1 MQIPLRSICTGYLQR
16 LANTRSTVDKFVYI
30 DESGSPT
37 LDKDHY
43 VLSACFVSR
52 EHLDKIL
59 DRRNQVS
66 KEYFSGSEI
75 KSSSIGGNIQRRKKV
90 AQALSGLDARFELLV
105 IKKERLAED
114 GGFRFK
120 KSMYKY
126 CQRRLFQKIYR
137 GFDNIGVVVDS
148 FGDREFRTGFGKY
161 IDEHYQPTLFSSK
174 GLTFATP
181 TEQPLLQLSDF
192 VAGTVRRYFNRDD
205 DPSAFSILKSIINNL
220 EVWPRVVDD
229 ESVTSPDE
237 ELDTLVRNHCAH
249 VAEEYLASN
258 RDPVLSEAV
267 EFLLYSSAT
276 DNAGFIF
283 GDLILEHLQE
293 MGLVG
298 HERDKGWL
306 RQSVI
311 APLRENGVLIAAS
324 REGYKIPENLD
335 DLDHFVKFVSNKTI
349 KYLDRVVMMRDSIY
363 YGTKLQHDML
373 ASSPEL
379 QKLLRPL
386 EGDSG

>member
-1 MQIPLRSICTGYLQR
+1 M
-16 LANTRSTVDKFVYI
+16 DKFVYI
-30 DESGSPT
+30 DESGSPI
-37 LDKDHY
+37 LDKDYY
-43 VLSACFVSR
+43 VLSACFIS
-52 EHLDKIL
+52 HDSLDKTL
-59 DRRNQVS
+59 DRRNQIS
-66 KEYFSGSEI
+66 REHFSGSEI
-75 KSSSIGGNIQRRKKV
+75 KSSSIGGNFQRRKNV
-90 AQALSGLDARFELLV
+90 AQSLSGLDARFEVLV
-105 IKKERLAED
+105 IKKERLAEN

-137 GFDNIGVVVDS
+137 GFDNIGVIVDS
-148 FGDREFRTGFGKY
+148 FGDSEFRAGFEKY
-161 IDEHYQPTLFSSK
+161 IDRHYQPTLFSSK
-174 GLTFATP
+174 SLTFATP

-205 DPSAFSILKSIINNL
+205 DPSAFNILKSIINNL
-220 EVWPRVVDD
+220 EIWPRAVDD
-229 ESVTSPDE
+229 ESIISPDE

-249 VAEEYLASN
+249 VAEEYLVSN
-258 RDPVLSEAV
+258 KDPVLSEAV
-267 EFLLYSSAT
+267 EFLLYSSAA

-283 GDLILEHLQE
+283 GDLILEHLQQ

-349 KYLDRVVMMRDSIY
+349 RYLERVVMMRDSIY
-363 YGTKLQHDML
+363 YGTKLRHDML

-386 EGDSG
+386 AVNNG